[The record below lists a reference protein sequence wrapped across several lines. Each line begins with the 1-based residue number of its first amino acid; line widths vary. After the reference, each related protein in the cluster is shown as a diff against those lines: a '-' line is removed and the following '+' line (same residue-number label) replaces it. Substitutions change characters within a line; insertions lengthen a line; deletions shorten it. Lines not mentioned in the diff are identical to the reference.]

1 MDTKTKLESSLKDAI
16 RANDDLR
23 KRSLRM
29 VIAAIRFAEVE
40 NSKPT
45 DDAAQ
50 LVILQKEIKS
60 RRESIQEA
68 EKAGRPDLV
77 QASQDEIG
85 VLEEFLPKQ
94 LTQEELQNLAQQAV
108 SEAGAKTPADMGKV
122 MKILL
127 PRVQGQAPG
136 DQVSRIVRQILQ
148 NN

>member
-68 EKAGRPDLV
+68 EKAGRPDLA